1 MPIFLDRILKVIVS
15 GFKAAAPVLS
25 LSVILAFVFHSVM
38 MVVVALVG
46 WSTDTL
52 TLRSL
57 FGAGLFQASGSDWFW
72 ILLLWGF
79 ALLQACLVTLPLPV
93 SAAPG
98 EKTPLG
104 PRVIAAA
111 FLGGLFVAIPLFAS
125 VDLYYLSAKAD
136 PKAFDS
142 EPYVIAVLATWVVSW
157 LIWTPILLHRSRGQA
172 DAVERFVGR
181 NIAGSAVGLAL
192 CLPWYFVLRRKQS
205 CICSLG
211 TFWALVLGL
220 WSLLVIG
227 GPLLF
232 VLARDRRLRAGVRAG

>member
-1 MPIFLDRILKVIVS
+1 MP
-15 GFKAAAPVLS
+15 PVLVRVLT
-25 LSVILAFVFHSVM
+25 LSVLLAFLFHFVM

-46 WSTDTL
+46 WNTDSL

-57 FGAGLFQASGSDWFW
+57 FGVGLFEASGSDWFW
-72 ILLLWGF
+72 ILLLWAL
-79 ALLQACLVTLPLPV
+79 ALLQASLLTLPLPV
-93 SAAPG
+93 SSAPG
-98 EKTPLG
+98 AKVPLG

-111 FLGGLFVAIPLFAS
+111 FLGGLFIAIPLLAS

-136 PKAFDS
+136 PKGYDA
-142 EPYVIAVLATWVVSW
+142 EPYVLGVLAAWALSW

-172 DAVERFVGR
+172 DAVERFVGK

-205 CICSLG
+205 CFCGLG

-232 VLARDRRLRAGVRAG
+232 VLARDRRLRAGVRTG

>member
-1 MPIFLDRILKVIVS
+1 MSPVLVRIL
-15 GFKAAAPVLS
+15 A
-25 LSVILAFVFHSVM
+25 LSVLLAFAFNFIM

-46 WSTDTL
+46 WDPGTL
-52 TLRSL
+52 TLKDL
-57 FGAGLFQASGSDWFW
+57 LGVGVFKASGKDWFW

-79 ALLQACLVTLPLPV
+79 ALLQSCLLLLPLPV
-93 SAAPG
+93 SSVLG
-98 EKTPLG
+98 EKSPLG

-111 FLGGLFVAIPLFAS
+111 FLGGLFIAIPLLAS
-125 VDLYYLSAKAD
+125 VDFLSAQAD
-136 PKAFDS
+136 PKGFDS
-142 EPYVIAVLATWVVSW
+142 SPYIIGALAVWVASW

-172 DAVERFVGR
+172 DAVERFVGK
-181 NIAGSAVGLAL
+181 NIAGSAVGMAL

-205 CICSLG
+205 CFCGLG

-232 VLARDRRLRAGVRAG
+232 VLARDRRLRAGVREG

>member
-1 MPIFLDRILKVIVS
+1 MP
-15 GFKAAAPVLS
+15 PVLVRVLT
-25 LSVILAFVFHSVM
+25 LSVLLAFLFNCVM
-38 MVVVALVG
+38 MMVVALVG
-46 WSTDTL
+46 WNADSL

-57 FGAGLFQASGSDWFW
+57 LGVGLFEASGSDWFW
-72 ILLLWGF
+72 ILLLWAL
-79 ALLQACLVTLPLPV
+79 ALLQACLLTLPLPV
-93 SAAPG
+93 STAPG
-98 EKTPLG
+98 EKVPLG

-111 FLGGLFVAIPLFAS
+111 FLGGLFIAIPLFAS
-125 VDLYYLSAKAD
+125 IDLYYLSAKAD
-136 PKAFDS
+136 PKGFDA
-142 EPYVIAVLATWVVSW
+142 EPYAIGVLAVWLVSW

-172 DAVERFVGR
+172 DAVERFVGK

-205 CICSLG
+205 CFCSLG

-232 VLARDRRLRAGVRAG
+232 VLARDRRLRAGVREG

>member
-1 MPIFLDRILKVIVS
+1 MISIFAR
-15 GFKAAAPVLS
+15 VLA
-25 LSVILAFVFHSVM
+25 LSVLLAFAFHFVM

-46 WSTDTL
+46 WDPSTLKLGTL
-52 TLRSL
+52 L
-57 FGAGLFQASGSDWFW
+57 GAEVLDASGKDWFW
-72 ILLLWGF
+72 ILLLWAF
-79 ALLQACLVTLPLPV
+79 ALLQSCLLLLPLPV
-93 SAAPG
+93 APAAG
-98 EKTPLG
+98 GKVPLG
-104 PRVIAAA
+104 PRVLAAA

-136 PKAFDS
+136 PKSFDPT
-142 EPYVIAVLATWVVSW
+142 PYVLGVLAVWVVSW

-172 DAVERFVGR
+172 DAVERFVGK

-205 CICSLG
+205 CHCSLG

>member
-1 MPIFLDRILKVIVS
+1 MPRVLVPIL
-15 GFKAAAPVLS
+15 A
-25 LSVILAFVFHSVM
+25 LSVLLAFVFHCVM

-46 WSTDTL
+46 WNTDTL
-52 TLRSL
+52 TLKSL
-57 FGAGLFQASGSDWFW
+57 LGAGVFEASGKDWFW

-79 ALLQACLVTLPLPV
+79 ALLQSCLLLLPLPV
-93 SAAPG
+93 APSAGGKA
-98 EKTPLG
+98 PLG

-136 PKAFDS
+136 PKGFDS
-142 EPYVIAVLATWVVSW
+142 EPYIMAVLATWVVSW

-172 DAVERFVGR
+172 DAVERFVGK

-205 CICSLG
+205 CYCSLG

>member
-1 MPIFLDRILKVIVS
+1 MSPVLVRIL
-15 GFKAAAPVLS
+15 A
-25 LSVILAFVFHSVM
+25 LSVLLAFAFNFLM

-46 WSTDTL
+46 WDPGTL
-52 TLRSL
+52 TLKDL
-57 FGAGLFQASGSDWFW
+57 LGVGVFKASGKDWFW

-79 ALLQACLVTLPLPV
+79 ALLQSCLLLLPLPV
-93 SAAPG
+93 SSVLG
-98 EKTPLG
+98 EKSPLG

-111 FLGGLFVAIPLFAS
+111 FLGGLFIAIPLLAS
-125 VDLYYLSAKAD
+125 VDFLSAQAD
-136 PKAFDS
+136 PKGFDS
-142 EPYVIAVLATWVVSW
+142 SPYIIGALAVWVASW

-172 DAVERFVGR
+172 DAVERFVGK
-181 NIAGSAVGLAL
+181 NIAGSAVGMAL

-205 CICSLG
+205 CFCGLG

-232 VLARDRRLRAGVRAG
+232 VLARDRRLRAGVREG

>member
-1 MPIFLDRILKVIVS
+1 MPRLLVRIL
-15 GFKAAAPVLS
+15 A
-25 LSVILAFVFHSVM
+25 LSVLLAFVFNFVM

-46 WSTDTL
+46 WDSGTL
-52 TLRSL
+52 NPKDLL
-57 FGAGLFQASGSDWFW
+57 GAGVFEASGRDWFW
-72 ILLLWGF
+72 ILLLWAF
-79 ALLQACLVTLPLPV
+79 ALLQSCLLLLPLPV
-93 SAAPG
+93 SSVPG
-98 EKTPLG
+98 GKSPLG

-111 FLGGLFVAIPLFAS
+111 FLGGLFIAIPLLAS
-125 VDLYYLSAKAD
+125 VDFLSAQAD
-136 PKAFDS
+136 PKGFATT
-142 EPYVIAVLATWVVSW
+142 PYIIGALAVWVVSW

-172 DAVERFVGR
+172 DAVERFVGN

-205 CICSLG
+205 CFCSLG

-232 VLARDRRLRAGVRAG
+232 VLARDRRIRAGVREG

>member
-1 MPIFLDRILKVIVS
+1 MP
-15 GFKAAAPVLS
+15 PVLVRVLT
-25 LSVILAFVFHSVM
+25 LSVLLAFLFHFVM

-46 WSTDTL
+46 WNTDSL

-57 FGAGLFQASGSDWFW
+57 FGVGLFEASGSDWFW
-72 ILLLWGF
+72 ILLLWAL
-79 ALLQACLVTLPLPV
+79 ALLQASLLTLPLPV
-93 SAAPG
+93 SSAPG

-111 FLGGLFVAIPLFAS
+111 FLGGLFIAIPLLAS

-136 PKAFDS
+136 SKGYDA
-142 EPYVIAVLATWVVSW
+142 EPYVLGVLAAWALSW

-172 DAVERFVGR
+172 DAVERFVGK

-205 CICSLG
+205 CFCGLG

>member
-1 MPIFLDRILKVIVS
+1 MQS
-15 GFKAAAPVLS
+15 C
-25 LSVILAFVFHSVM
+25 
-38 MVVVALVG
+38 
-46 WSTDTL
+46 
-52 TLRSL
+52 
-57 FGAGLFQASGSDWFW
+57 
-72 ILLLWGF
+72 LL
-79 ALLQACLVTLPLPV
+79 TLPLPV
-93 SAAPG
+93 AAAPG
-98 EKTPLG
+98 AKVPLG

-125 VDLYYLSAKAD
+125 IDLYYLSDKAD
-136 PKAFDS
+136 PKGFSA
-142 EPYVIAVLATWVVSW
+142 EPYALAVLAVWVLSW
-157 LIWTPILLHRSRGQA
+157 LVWTPILLHRSRGQA

-192 CLPWYFVLRRKQS
+192 TLPWYFVLRRKQS
-205 CICSLG
+205 CYCGLG

>member
-1 MPIFLDRILKVIVS
+1 MSPVVARI
-15 GFKAAAPVLS
+15 LS
-25 LSVILAFVFHSVM
+25 LSVILAFVFHFVM

-46 WSTDTL
+46 WNTDTL
-52 TLRSL
+52 TLRAL

-72 ILLLWGF
+72 ILLLWGL
-79 ALLQACLVTLPLPV
+79 ALMQACLLVLPLPV
-93 SAAPG
+93 SSAPG
-98 EKTPLG
+98 GKAPLG

-111 FLGGLFVAIPLFAS
+111 FLGGLFFAIPLFAS
-125 VDLYYLSAKAD
+125 IDLYYLSATAD
-136 PKAFDS
+136 PKGFNS
-142 EPYVIAVLATWVVSW
+142 EPYALAVLAVWAVSW

-192 CLPWYFVLRRKQS
+192 TLPWYFVLRRKHA
-205 CICSLG
+205 CFCGLG